1 MMYFNL
7 PKRMINITKLVCVI
21 GVVSVAFS
29 SCLQK
34 DVYDPANSGDK
45 EEEVTLDNY
54 FDFATTKNI
63 QLNIDYG
70 KECPRAYFEVY
81 AENPLSYV
89 AEGGQIIK
97 KAGVS
102 HIATGFTDIQGR
114 YIKPASF
121 PTAVSEVYIYSP
133 DFGVPTLYKTKVV
146 GSDVSAKITFENA
159 LDVTPVD
166 SSTRSAQTRSSLKF
180 ITNVIPNVLGTWN
193 VNTGRPNYLDASKKI
208 NVDATLKSYITT
220 YFPEGKN
227 NVGTNLVSDDAD
239 ILIKEDANV
248 VVNYFGGDTGAQSV
262 FAYYCYSEN
271 ASIDEIRQA
280 AKHAC
285 VIFPNAHKS
294 SLGNYSGVAVN
305 LKYINET
312 GSFPEEEPERIP
324 AGTKIGFLIWND
336 GWRGVKANGNM
347 FYSTKSLN
355 SDKISHTAIFA
366 AKNKVGERVNVI
378 TMEDWKNGEN
388 DYNDVAFVISSNPIA
403 AIEVPDVPN
412 PGDRQGTEKYSGVLG
427 FEDNWPEQGD
437 YDLNDVVMK
446 YQSSVDYN
454 IDNKVLNII
463 DKFTLAWTG
472 ANYKNSFAYEVPFDL
487 SKASKVTVNGSE
499 TSSYSGNVITLF
511 KDAKAELGVSN
522 VNAED
527 MINQNIQE
535 KTYTVSIQ
543 FNNPTLDKSVVV
555 APYNPFIKV
564 FNSATEVHLTDHK
577 PTTGANN
584 RFPSGA
590 DISRGDV
597 DGTYFICKDGFP
609 FAIHVD
615 ARLDAS
621 ILNLDLKK
629 ENQRIDKTY
638 PKFAEWAKTRD
649 PQIKWWK

>member
-1 MMYFNL
+1 MYFNL

-463 DKFTLAWTG
+463 
-472 ANYKNSFAYEVPFDL
+472 
-487 SKASKVTVNGSE
+487 
-499 TSSYSGNVITLF
+499 
-511 KDAKAELGVSN
+511 
-522 VNAED
+522 
-527 MINQNIQE
+527 
-535 KTYTVSIQ
+535 
-543 FNNPTLDKSVVV
+543 
-555 APYNPFIKV
+555 
-564 FNSATEVHLTDHK
+564 
-577 PTTGANN
+577 
-584 RFPSGA
+584 
-590 DISRGDV
+590 
-597 DGTYFICKDGFP
+597 
-609 FAIHVD
+609 
-615 ARLDAS
+615 
-621 ILNLDLKK
+621 
-629 ENQRIDKTY
+629 
-638 PKFAEWAKTRD
+638 
-649 PQIKWWK
+649 PQIRNRPHKMTQRSKR

>member
-1 MMYFNL
+1 MYFNL

-193 VNTGRPNYLDASKKI
+193 VNTGRPNYLDTSKKI

-294 SLGNYSGVAVN
+294 NLGNYSGVAVN

-366 AKNKVGERVNVI
+366 AKNKAGERVNVI

-499 TSSYSGNVITLF
+499 ASSYSGNVITLF

>member
-1 MMYFNL
+1 MYFNL

-121 PTAVSEVYIYSP
+121 PTTVSEVYIYSP

-499 TSSYSGNVITLF
+499 ASSYSGNVITLF

-577 PTTGANN
+577 PTTGADN

>member
-1 MMYFNL
+1 MYFNL

-366 AKNKVGERVNVI
+366 AKNKAGDRVNVI

>member
-1 MMYFNL
+1 MYFNL

-70 KECPRAYFEVY
+70 KECPRAHFEVY

-193 VNTGRPNYLDASKKI
+193 VNTGRPNYLDTSKKI

-294 SLGNYSGVAVN
+294 NLGNYSGVAVN

-366 AKNKVGERVNVI
+366 AKNKAGDRVNVI

>member
-1 MMYFNL
+1 MYFNL

-159 LDVTPVD
+159 LDVTAVD

-499 TSSYSGNVITLF
+499 ASSYSGNVITLF

>member
-1 MMYFNL
+1 MYFNL

-193 VNTGRPNYLDASKKI
+193 VNTGRPNYLDTSKKI

-294 SLGNYSGVAVN
+294 NLGNYSGVAVN

>member
-1 MMYFNL
+1 MMCFNL
-7 PKRMINITKLVCVI
+7 PQRMINIAKLACVI
-21 GVVSVAFS
+21 SVVSVAFS

-45 EEEVTLDNY
+45 EEVTLDNY

-248 VVNYFGGDTGAQSV
+248 VINYFGGDTGAKSV
-262 FAYYCYSEN
+262 FAYYCYPKD
-271 ASIDEIRQA
+271 ASTDEIRKA
-280 AKHAC
+280 TKHAC
-285 VIFPNAHKS
+285 VIFPNAHGN
-294 SLGNYSGVAVN
+294 SLGYYSGVAVN

-312 GSFPEEEPERIP
+312 GNFPQKDPERIP
-324 AGTKIGFLIWND
+324 ANTKIGFLIWNN
-336 GWRGVKANGNM
+336 GWVNAKANGNM

-499 TSSYSGNVITLF
+499 ASSYSGNVITLF

>member
-1 MMYFNL
+1 
-7 PKRMINITKLVCVI
+7 MINITKLVCVI

-34 DVYDPANSGDK
+34 DVYDSANSGDK

-193 VNTGRPNYLDASKKI
+193 VNTGRPNYLDTSKKI

-285 VIFPNAHKS
+285 VIFPNVHKS

-305 LKYINET
+305 LKYIDET

-366 AKNKVGERVNVI
+366 AKNKAGDRVNVI

>member
-1 MMYFNL
+1 M
-7 PKRMINITKLVCVI
+7 
-21 GVVSVAFS
+21 
-29 SCLQK
+29 
-34 DVYDPANSGDK
+34 
-45 EEEVTLDNY
+45 
-54 FDFATTKNI
+54 
-63 QLNIDYG
+63 
-70 KECPRAYFEVY
+70 
-81 AENPLSYV
+81 
-89 AEGGQIIK
+89 
-97 KAGVS
+97 
-102 HIATGFTDIQGR
+102 
-114 YIKPASF
+114 
-121 PTAVSEVYIYSP
+121 
-133 DFGVPTLYKTKVV
+133 PTLYKTKVV

-159 LDVTPVD
+159 LDVTAVD

-262 FAYYCYSEN
+262 FAYYCYSGN
-271 ASIDEIRQA
+271 ASIDKIRQA

-285 VIFPNAHKS
+285 VIFPNVHKS

-305 LKYINET
+305 LKYIDET

-366 AKNKVGERVNVI
+366 AKNKAGDRVNVI

-487 SKASKVTVNGSE
+487 SKASQVIINGDE
-499 TSSYSGNVITLF
+499 ITSYSGNVITLF

-638 PKFAEWAKTRD
+638 PKFAELAKTRD

>member
-1 MMYFNL
+1 MCFNL
-7 PKRMINITKLVCVI
+7 PQRMINIAKLACVI
-21 GVVSVAFS
+21 SVVSVAFS

-45 EEEVTLDNY
+45 EEVTLDNY

-166 SSTRSAQTRSSLKF
+166 SSTRGAQTRAAVKF
-180 ITNVIPNVLGTWN
+180 ITDVIPNVLGTWN
-193 VNTGRPNYLDASKKI
+193 ANSGKPDYLDASKKI

-227 NVGTNLVSDDAD
+227 NVGPLVTDNAD

-248 VVNYFGGDTGAQSV
+248 VINYFGGDTGAKSV
-262 FAYYCYSEN
+262 F
-271 ASIDEIRQA
+271 IDEIRKA
-280 AKHAC
+280 TKHAC
-285 VIFPNAHKS
+285 VIFPNAHGN
-294 SLGNYSGVAVN
+294 SLGYYSGVAVN

-312 GSFPEEEPERIP
+312 GNFPQKDPERIP
-324 AGTKIGFLIWND
+324 ANTKIGFLIWNN
-336 GWRGVKANGNM
+336 GWVNAKANGNM

-366 AKNKVGERVNVI
+366 AKNKAGDRVNVI

-412 PGDRQGTEKYSGVLG
+412 PGDRQGTEMYSGVLG

-499 TSSYSGNVITLF
+499 ASSYSGNVITLF

>member
-1 MMYFNL
+1 
-7 PKRMINITKLVCVI
+7 MINIAKLACVI

-193 VNTGRPNYLDASKKI
+193 VNTGRPNYLDTSKKI

-294 SLGNYSGVAVN
+294 NLGNYSGVAVN

-366 AKNKVGERVNVI
+366 AKNKAGDRVNVI

>member
-1 MMYFNL
+1 
-7 PKRMINITKLVCVI
+7 MINITKLVCVI

-146 GSDVSAKITFENA
+146 GSDVSAKIIFENA

-499 TSSYSGNVITLF
+499 ASSYSGNVITLF

>member
-1 MMYFNL
+1 MYFNL

-597 DGTYFICKDGFP
+597 DGTYCICKDGFP

>member
-1 MMYFNL
+1 
-7 PKRMINITKLVCVI
+7 MINITKLVCVI

-427 FEDNWPEQGD
+427 FEDNRPEQGD

>member
-1 MMYFNL
+1 
-7 PKRMINITKLVCVI
+7 MINITKLVCVI

-54 FDFATTKNI
+54 FNFATTKNI

-193 VNTGRPNYLDASKKI
+193 VNTGRPNYLDASQKI

-366 AKNKVGERVNVI
+366 AK
-378 TMEDWKNGEN
+378 
-388 DYNDVAFVISSNPIA
+388 
-403 AIEVPDVPN
+403 
-412 PGDRQGTEKYSGVLG
+412 
-427 FEDNWPEQGD
+427 
-437 YDLNDVVMK
+437 
-446 YQSSVDYN
+446 
-454 IDNKVLNII
+454 
-463 DKFTLAWTG
+463 
-472 ANYKNSFAYEVPFDL
+472 
-487 SKASKVTVNGSE
+487 
-499 TSSYSGNVITLF
+499 
-511 KDAKAELGVSN
+511 
-522 VNAED
+522 
-527 MINQNIQE
+527 
-535 KTYTVSIQ
+535 
-543 FNNPTLDKSVVV
+543 
-555 APYNPFIKV
+555 IKQV
-564 FNSATEVHLTDHK
+564 
-577 PTTGANN
+577 
-584 RFPSGA
+584 
-590 DISRGDV
+590 
-597 DGTYFICKDGFP
+597 
-609 FAIHVD
+609 
-615 ARLDAS
+615 
-621 ILNLDLKK
+621 K
-629 ENQRIDKTY
+629 E
-638 PKFAEWAKTRD
+638 
-649 PQIKWWK
+649 

>member
-1 MMYFNL
+1 MYFNL

-54 FDFATTKNI
+54 FNFATTKNI

-366 AKNKVGERVNVI
+366 AKNKAGERVNVI

>member
-1 MMYFNL
+1 MCFNL
-7 PKRMINITKLVCVI
+7 PQRMINIAKLACVI
-21 GVVSVAFS
+21 SVVSVAFS

-45 EEEVTLDNY
+45 EEVTLDNY

-166 SSTRSAQTRSSLKF
+166 SSTRSAQTRAAVKF
-180 ITNVIPNVLGTWN
+180 ITDVIPNVLGTWN
-193 VNTGRPNYLDASKKI
+193 ANSGKPDYLDASKKI

-227 NVGTNLVSDDAD
+227 NVGPLVTDNAD

-248 VVNYFGGDTGAQSV
+248 VINYFGGDTGAKSV
-262 FAYYCYSEN
+262 FAYYCYPKD
-271 ASIDEIRQA
+271 ASTDEIRKA
-280 AKHAC
+280 TKHAC
-285 VIFPNAHKS
+285 VIFPNAHGN
-294 SLGNYSGVAVN
+294 SLGYYSGVAVN

-312 GSFPEEEPERIP
+312 GNFPQKDPERIP
-324 AGTKIGFLIWND
+324 ANTKIGFLIWNN
-336 GWRGVKANGNM
+336 GWVNAKANGNM

-366 AKNKVGERVNVI
+366 AKNKAGDRVNVI

-412 PGDRQGTEKYSGVLG
+412 PGDRQGTEMYSGVLG

-499 TSSYSGNVITLF
+499 ASSYSGNVITLF

-522 VNAED
+522 VD

-597 DGTYFICKDGFP
+597 DGAYFICKDGFP

>member
-1 MMYFNL
+1 
-7 PKRMINITKLVCVI
+7 MINITKLVCVI
-21 GVVSVAFS
+21 GDVSVAFS

-54 FDFATTKNI
+54 FNFATTKNI

-193 VNTGRPNYLDASKKI
+193 VNTGRPNYLDASQKI

-366 AKNKVGERVNVI
+366 AKNKAGERVNVI

>member
-1 MMYFNL
+1 
-7 PKRMINITKLVCVI
+7 MINITKLVCVI

-193 VNTGRPNYLDASKKI
+193 VNTGRPNYLDTSKKI

-227 NVGTNLVSDDAD
+227 NVGTNLLSDDAD

-294 SLGNYSGVAVN
+294 NLGNYSGVAVN

-366 AKNKVGERVNVI
+366 AKNKAGDRVNVI

>member
-1 MMYFNL
+1 
-7 PKRMINITKLVCVI
+7 MINIAKLACVI
-21 GVVSVAFS
+21 SVVSVAFS

-45 EEEVTLDNY
+45 EEVTLDNY

-146 GSDVSAKITFENA
+146 GSDVSAKITFENV

-166 SSTRSAQTRSSLKF
+166 SSTRSAQTRAAVKF
-180 ITNVIPNVLGTWN
+180 ITDVLGTWN
-193 VNTGRPNYLDASKKI
+193 ANSGKPDYLDASKKI

-227 NVGTNLVSDDAD
+227 NVGPLVTDNAD

-248 VVNYFGGDTGAQSV
+248 VINYFGGDTGAKSV
-262 FAYYCYSEN
+262 FAYYCYPKD
-271 ASIDEIRQA
+271 ASTDEIRKA
-280 AKHAC
+280 TKHAC
-285 VIFPNAHKS
+285 VIFPNAHGN
-294 SLGNYSGVAVN
+294 SLGYYSGVAVN

-312 GSFPEEEPERIP
+312 GNFPQKDPERIP
-324 AGTKIGFLIWND
+324 ANTKIGFLIWNN
-336 GWRGVKANGNM
+336 GWVNAKANGNM

-366 AKNKVGERVNVI
+366 AKNKAGDRVNVI

-412 PGDRQGTEKYSGVLG
+412 PGDRQGTEMYSGVLG

-499 TSSYSGNVITLF
+499 ASSYSGNVITLF

-597 DGTYFICKDGFP
+597 DVPIS
-609 FAIHVD
+609 FAKMVF
-615 ARLDAS
+615 RL
-621 ILNLDLKK
+621 
-629 ENQRIDKTY
+629 Q
-638 PKFAEWAKTRD
+638 FM
-649 PQIKWWK
+649 

>member
-1 MMYFNL
+1 MMCFNL
-7 PKRMINITKLVCVI
+7 PQRMINIAKLACVI

-45 EEEVTLDNY
+45 EEVTLDNY

-159 LDVTPVD
+159 LDVTAVN
-166 SSTRSAQTRSSLKF
+166 SSTRSVQTRSSLKF

-227 NVGTNLVSDDAD
+227 NKGTLVSDDAD
-239 ILIKEDANV
+239 ILITKDANV
-248 VVNYFGGDTGAQSV
+248 VINYFGGNTAAQSV
-262 FAYYCYSEN
+262 FAYYCYPKD
-271 ASIDEIRQA
+271 ASVDEMREA
-280 AKHAC
+280 TKHAC
-285 VIFPNAHKS
+285 VIFPNAHGN
-294 SLGNYSGVAVN
+294 SLGYYSGVAVN
-305 LKYINET
+305 LKYISKD
-312 GSFPEEEPERIP
+312 GKFPQDDPERIP
-324 AGTKIGFLIWND
+324 ADTRIGFLIWNN
-336 GWRGVKANGNM
+336 GWVNAKANGNM
-347 FYSTKSLN
+347 FYSTKALN
-355 SDKISHTAIFA
+355 SDGISHTAIFA
-366 AKNKVGERVNVI
+366 AENKAGERVNVI
-378 TMEDWKNGEN
+378 TMEDWKSDK

-403 AIEVPDVPN
+403 AIVVPGLPN
-412 PGDRQGTEKYSGVLG
+412 PDDRKGTEKYSGVLG

-499 TSSYSGNVITLF
+499 ASSYSRNVITLF

>member
-1 MMYFNL
+1 MYFNL

-114 YIKPASF
+114 YIKPVSF

>member
-1 MMYFNL
+1 MMCFNL
-7 PKRMINITKLVCVI
+7 PQRMINIAKLACVI
-21 GVVSVAFS
+21 GVVSVVFS

-45 EEEVTLDNY
+45 EEVTLDNY

-114 YIKPASF
+114 YIKPASI

-159 LDVTPVD
+159 LDVTALD

-271 ASIDEIRQA
+271 ASIDKIRQA

-285 VIFPNAHKS
+285 VIFPNVHKS

-305 LKYINET
+305 LKYIDET

-336 GWRGVKANGNM
+336 GWREVMEEKIRLAVFGQKRLSREGGIEIVVIELCTRMAQNGCDV
-347 FYSTKSLN
+347 TC
-355 SDKISHTAIFA
+355 
-366 AKNKVGERVNVI
+366 
-378 TMEDWKNGEN
+378 
-388 DYNDVAFVISSNPIA
+388 YNRAGHHV
-403 AIEVPDVPN
+403 
-412 PGDRQGTEKYSGVLG
+412 
-427 FEDNWPEQGD
+427 
-437 YDLNDVVMK
+437 
-446 YQSSVDYN
+446 
-454 IDNKVLNII
+454 
-463 DKFTLAWTG
+463 
-472 ANYKNSFAYEVPFDL
+472 
-487 SKASKVTVNGSE
+487 
-499 TSSYSGNVITLF
+499 
-511 KDAKAELGVSN
+511 
-522 VNAED
+522 
-527 MINQNIQE
+527 
-535 KTYTVSIQ
+535 
-543 FNNPTLDKSVVV
+543 
-555 APYNPFIKV
+555 
-564 FNSATEVHLTDHK
+564 
-577 PTTGANN
+577 
-584 RFPSGA
+584 SGA
-590 DISRGDV
+590 E
-597 DGTYFICKDGFP
+597 Y
-609 FAIHVD
+609 
-615 ARLDAS
+615 
-621 ILNLDLKK
+621 
-629 ENQRIDKTY
+629 DKTIEYDGIRQKVVPTIEKKGARDIIRRCHNRDKGTAENERLRNPKFIFSY
-638 PKFAEWAKTRD
+638 PKNERLIFLGGSNAIQKEISTMRVG
-649 PQIKWWK
+649 

>member
-1 MMYFNL
+1 MYFNL

-45 EEEVTLDNY
+45 EEGVTLDNY

-193 VNTGRPNYLDASKKI
+193 VNTARPNYLDASKKI

>member
-1 MMYFNL
+1 MYFNL

-193 VNTGRPNYLDASKKI
+193 VNTGRPNYLDTSKKI

-285 VIFPNAHKS
+285 VIFPNVHKS

-305 LKYINET
+305 LKYIDET

-366 AKNKVGERVNVI
+366 AKNKAGDRVNVI

-499 TSSYSGNVITLF
+499 ASSYSGNVITLF

>member
-1 MMYFNL
+1 MMCFNL
-7 PKRMINITKLVCVI
+7 PQRMINIAKLACVI
-21 GVVSVAFS
+21 SVVSVAFS

-45 EEEVTLDNY
+45 EEVTLDNY

-166 SSTRSAQTRSSLKF
+166 SSTRSAQTRAAVKF
-180 ITNVIPNVLGTWN
+180 ITDVIPNVLGTWN
-193 VNTGRPNYLDASKKI
+193 ANSGKPDYLDASKKI

-227 NVGTNLVSDDAD
+227 NVGPLVTDNAD

-248 VVNYFGGDTGAQSV
+248 VINYFGGDTGAKSV
-262 FAYYCYSEN
+262 FAYYCYPKD
-271 ASIDEIRQA
+271 ASIDEIRKA
-280 AKHAC
+280 TKHAC
-285 VIFPNAHKS
+285 VIFPNAHGN
-294 SLGNYSGVAVN
+294 SLGYYSGVAVN

-312 GSFPEEEPERIP
+312 GNFPQKDPERIP
-324 AGTKIGFLIWND
+324 ANTKIGFLIWNN
-336 GWRGVKANGNM
+336 GWVNAKANGN
-347 FYSTKSLN
+347 KAG
-355 SDKISHTAIFA
+355 D
-366 AKNKVGERVNVI
+366 RVNVI

-412 PGDRQGTEKYSGVLG
+412 PGDRQGTEMYSGVLG

-499 TSSYSGNVITLF
+499 ASSYSGNVITLF

-543 FNNPTLDKSVVV
+543 FNNPTLDKPVVV

-649 PQIKWWK
+649 PQIKWWKYCLFCLC

>member
-1 MMYFNL
+1 MMCFNL
-7 PKRMINITKLVCVI
+7 PQRMINIAKLACVI
-21 GVVSVAFS
+21 SVVSVAFS

-45 EEEVTLDNY
+45 EEVTLDNY

-159 LDVTPVD
+159 LDVTAVN
-166 SSTRSAQTRSSLKF
+166 SSTRSVQTRSSLKF

-227 NVGTNLVSDDAD
+227 NKGTLVSDDAD
-239 ILIKEDANV
+239 ILITKDANV
-248 VVNYFGGDTGAQSV
+248 VINYFGGNTAAQSV
-262 FAYYCYSEN
+262 FAYYCYPKD
-271 ASIDEIRQA
+271 ASVDEMREA
-280 AKHAC
+280 TKHAC
-285 VIFPNAHKS
+285 VIFPNAHGN
-294 SLGNYSGVAVN
+294 SLGYYSGVAVN
-305 LKYINET
+305 LKYISKD
-312 GSFPEEEPERIP
+312 GKFPQDDPERIP
-324 AGTKIGFLIWND
+324 ADTRIGFLIWNN
-336 GWRGVKANGNM
+336 GWVNAKANGNM
-347 FYSTKSLN
+347 FYSTKALN
-355 SDKISHTAIFA
+355 SDGISHTAIFA
-366 AKNKVGERVNVI
+366 AENKAGERVNVI
-378 TMEDWKNGEN
+378 TMEDWKSDK

-403 AIEVPDVPN
+403 AIVVPGLPN
-412 PGDRQGTEKYSGVLG
+412 PDDRKGTEKYSGVLG

-499 TSSYSGNVITLF
+499 ASSYSGNVITLF

>member
-1 MMYFNL
+1 MMCFNL
-7 PKRMINITKLVCVI
+7 PQRMINIAKLACVI
-21 GVVSVAFS
+21 SVVSVAFS

-45 EEEVTLDNY
+45 EEVTLDNY

-146 GSDVSAKITFENA
+146 GSDVSAKITFENV

-166 SSTRSAQTRSSLKF
+166 SSTRSAQTRAAVKF
-180 ITNVIPNVLGTWN
+180 ITDVIPNVLGTWN
-193 VNTGRPNYLDASKKI
+193 ANSGKPDYLDASKKI

-248 VVNYFGGDTGAQSV
+248 VINYFGGDTGAKSV
-262 FAYYCYSEN
+262 FAYYCYPKD
-271 ASIDEIRQA
+271 ASTDEIRKA
-280 AKHAC
+280 TKHAC
-285 VIFPNAHKS
+285 VIFPNAHGN
-294 SLGNYSGVAVN
+294 SLGYYSGVAVN

-312 GSFPEEEPERIP
+312 GNFPQKDPERIP
-324 AGTKIGFLIWND
+324 ANTKIGFLIWNN
-336 GWRGVKANGNM
+336 GWVNAKANGNM

-366 AKNKVGERVNVI
+366 AKNKAGDRVNVI

-412 PGDRQGTEKYSGVLG
+412 PGDRQGTEMYSGVLG

-487 SKASKVTVNGSE
+487 SKASQVIINGDE
-499 TSSYSGNVITLF
+499 ITSYSGNVITLF

>member
-1 MMYFNL
+1 MYFNL

-45 EEEVTLDNY
+45 EEGVTLDNY

>member
-1 MMYFNL
+1 MYFNL

-193 VNTGRPNYLDASKKI
+193 VNTGRPNYLDTSKKI

-271 ASIDEIRQA
+271 ASIDKIRQA

-285 VIFPNAHKS
+285 VIFPNVHKS

-305 LKYINET
+305 LKYIDET

-366 AKNKVGERVNVI
+366 AKNKAGDRVNVI

-597 DGTYFICKDGFP
+597 DGAYFICKDGFP

>member
-1 MMYFNL
+1 MYFNL

-45 EEEVTLDNY
+45 EEGVTLDNY

-133 DFGVPTLYKTKVV
+133 DFGVPTLYKTKIV
-146 GSDVSAKITFENA
+146 GSDVSAEITFENA
-159 LDVTPVD
+159 LDVTAVD

>member
-1 MMYFNL
+1 MMCFNL
-7 PKRMINITKLVCVI
+7 PQRMINIAKLACVI

-45 EEEVTLDNY
+45 EEVTLDNY

-166 SSTRSAQTRSSLKF
+166 SSTRSAQTRAAVKF
-180 ITNVIPNVLGTWN
+180 ITDVIPNVLGTWN
-193 VNTGRPNYLDASKKI
+193 ANSGKPDYLDASKKI

-248 VVNYFGGDTGAQSV
+248 VINYFGGDTGAKSV
-262 FAYYCYSEN
+262 FAYYCYPKD
-271 ASIDEIRQA
+271 ASTDEIRKA
-280 AKHAC
+280 TKHAC
-285 VIFPNAHKS
+285 VIFPNAHGN
-294 SLGNYSGVAVN
+294 SLGYYSGVAVN

-312 GSFPEEEPERIP
+312 GNFPQEDPERIP
-324 AGTKIGFLIWND
+324 ANTKIGFLIWNN
-336 GWRGVKANGNM
+336 GWVNAKANGNM

-366 AKNKVGERVNVI
+366 AKNKAGDRVNVI
-378 TMEDWKNGEN
+378 TMEDWKSGEN

-403 AIEVPDVPN
+403 AIEVPEVPN
-412 PGDRQGTEKYSGVLG
+412 PGDRKGTEKYSGVLG

-499 TSSYSGNVITLF
+499 ASSYSGNVITLF

>member
-1 MMYFNL
+1 MYFNL

-45 EEEVTLDNY
+45 EEVTLDNY

-146 GSDVSAKITFENA
+146 GSDVSAKITFENV

>member
-1 MMYFNL
+1 MYFNL

-133 DFGVPTLYKTKVV
+133 DFGVPTLDKTKVV

>member
-1 MMYFNL
+1 
-7 PKRMINITKLVCVI
+7 MINITKLVCVI

-166 SSTRSAQTRSSLKF
+166 SSTRSAQTRAAVKF
-180 ITNVIPNVLGTWN
+180 ITDVIPNVLGTWN
-193 VNTGRPNYLDASKKI
+193 ANSGKPDYLDASKKI

-294 SLGNYSGVAVN
+294 NLGNYSGVAVN

-366 AKNKVGERVNVI
+366 AKNKAGDRVNVI

-499 TSSYSGNVITLF
+499 ASSYSGNVITLF

>member
-1 MMYFNL
+1 MMCFNL
-7 PKRMINITKLVCVI
+7 PQRMINIAKLACVI

-45 EEEVTLDNY
+45 EEVTLDNY

-97 KAGVS
+97 KAEVS

-159 LDVTPVD
+159 LDVTAVN
-166 SSTRSAQTRSSLKF
+166 SSTRSVQTRAAVKF
-180 ITNVIPNVLGTWN
+180 ITDVIPNVLGTWN
-193 VNTGRPNYLDASKKI
+193 ANSGKPDYLDASKKI

-227 NVGTNLVSDDAD
+227 NVGPLVTDNAD

-248 VVNYFGGDTGAQSV
+248 VINYFGGDTGAKSV
-262 FAYYCYSEN
+262 FAYYCYPKD
-271 ASIDEIRQA
+271 ASIDEIRKA
-280 AKHAC
+280 TKHAC
-285 VIFPNAHKS
+285 VIFPNAHGN
-294 SLGNYSGVAVN
+294 SLGYYSGVAVN
-305 LKYINET
+305 LKYISKD
-312 GSFPEEEPERIP
+312 GKFPQDDPERIP
-324 AGTKIGFLIWND
+324 ADTRIGFLIWNN
-336 GWRGVKANGNM
+336 GWVNAKANGNM
-347 FYSTKSLN
+347 FYSTKALN
-355 SDKISHTAIFA
+355 SDGISHTAIFA
-366 AKNKVGERVNVI
+366 AENKAGERVNVI
-378 TMEDWKNGEN
+378 TMEDWKSDK

-403 AIEVPDVPN
+403 AIVVPGLPN
-412 PGDRQGTEKYSGVLG
+412 PDDRKGTEKYSGVLG

-499 TSSYSGNVITLF
+499 ASSYSGNVITLF

-543 FNNPTLDKSVVV
+543 FDDPTLDKSKVV

>member
-1 MMYFNL
+1 MYFNL

-34 DVYDPANSGDK
+34 DVYDPTNSGDK